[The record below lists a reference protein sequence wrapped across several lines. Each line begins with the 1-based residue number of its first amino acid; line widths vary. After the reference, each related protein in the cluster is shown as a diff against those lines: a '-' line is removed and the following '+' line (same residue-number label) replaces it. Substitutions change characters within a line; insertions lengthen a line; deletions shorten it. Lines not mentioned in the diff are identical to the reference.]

1 MAFVQLA
8 DGELHYEIEGPA
20 EAPVLVL
27 SNSLGTD
34 LHMWD
39 AQMPAFTEHFRVLR
53 FDTRGHGQ
61 SLVTE
66 GPYSIEQLG
75 RDVLGLLDALHIERA
90 HFCGLSMGGL
100 IGQWLGINAG
110 HRLHKLIVCNTA
122 AKIGDPSV
130 WNPRIETVLRD
141 GPAAMVALRDAS
153 IARWFTPDYAQ
164 AHPDQAKRITDML
177 AATSPN
183 GYAANC
189 AAVRDADFREQ
200 LGAIAVPT
208 LVIAGTEDAVT
219 PPSGSHYIQA
229 HVAGAEY
236 AEFYAAHLSNVQ
248 AGDAFSQRVLEFLL
262 AQQSV

>member
-1 MAFVQLA
+1 MGSVQLA
-8 DGELHYEIEGPA
+8 DGVLNYQLEGP
-20 EAPVLVL
+20 EGAPVLVL
-27 SNSLGTD
+27 SNSLGTN

-39 AQMPAFTEHFRVLR
+39 TQIPAFTAHFRVLR
-53 FDTRGHGQ
+53 YDTRGHGD

-75 RDVLGLLDALHIERA
+75 ADVLALLDALNLDKV

-110 HRLHKLIVCNTA
+110 ERLQRLVVCNTA
-122 AKIGDPSV
+122 AKIGTPEI
-130 WNPRIETVLRD
+130 WNPRIEMVLRD
-141 GPAAMVALRDAS
+141 GAAAMVALRDAS
-153 IARWFTPDYAQ
+153 IARWFTADFAQ
-164 AHPDQAKRITDML
+164 ANPHQAKQITDML
-177 AATSPN
+177 AATSPQ

-200 LGAIAVPT
+200 LAAIQVPT

-219 PPSGSHYIQA
+219 PPAGSHFIQE
-229 HVAGAEY
+229 HVQGAEY

-248 AGDAFSQRVLEFLL
+248 AGAAFSDRVIQFLL
-262 AQQSV
+262 AR

>member
-8 DGELHYEIEGPA
+8 DGELHYIGRPGRCAGAGAVELAGHRPA
-20 EAPVLVL
+20 HVGRADAGLHRTFSRAAFRYSRARPVA
-27 SNSLGTD
+27 G
-34 LHMWD
+34 D
-39 AQMPAFTEHFRVLR
+39 A
-53 FDTRGHGQ
+53 
-61 SLVTE
+61 

-75 RDVLGLLDALHIERA
+75 RDVLALLDALHIERA

-110 HRLHKLIVCNTA
+110 QRLNKLIVCNTA

-153 IARWFTPDYAQ
+153 IARWFTPDFSA
-164 AHPDQAKRITDML
+164 ANPAAAKQITDML
-177 AATSPN
+177 AATHPE

-200 LGAIAVPT
+200 LASITVPL

-219 PPSGSHYIQA
+219 PPSGGHFIQE
-229 HVAGAEY
+229 HVRDAEY

-248 AGDAFSQRVLEFLL
+248 AGDAFSDRVLTFLL
-262 AQQSV
+262 AD